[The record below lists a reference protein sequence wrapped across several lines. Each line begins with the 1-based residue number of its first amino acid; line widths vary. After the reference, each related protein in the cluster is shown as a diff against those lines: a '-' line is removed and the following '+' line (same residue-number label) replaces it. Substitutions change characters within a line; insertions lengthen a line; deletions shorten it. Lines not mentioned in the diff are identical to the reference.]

1 MFEVKFHHST
11 AVYCKTTNKINRKP
25 MKTKS
30 NQSLMPRASKSI
42 TAPRTAVWSCA
53 ALTILCLALA
63 AVPSAFGQANLTW
76 TTNTTGISDG
86 PGTWNQGAA
95 STTIGSGAWY
105 NGTSYGVTMQ
115 SGDNVTFGGGTVGT
129 AGTINNGTTL
139 SPGNLIFTQPKAG
152 TYTIGTNGFNS
163 GGTASLPNNPINMS
177 GGLITN
183 NNTGGTI
190 ITCPVNGSFNY
201 GAGTLNNKVGFNGD
215 GNQTATNI
223 INVLAGVMQIGANA
237 GQRGSLGAA
246 QIVLSNNASLV
257 WRRGSLA
264 GGYIVSNAVSGSG
277 SVQYQLNGGLFI
289 IQSNQTYNGATWVQP
304 TATSSTYA
312 TLRLGASNVLPTN
325 TDLQLNQVFNGN
337 GNTNVVTFD
346 MNGKNQTVGSI
357 ATDTNCTA
365 VPASAII
372 TGGSSCTLT
381 LAGAS
386 RTKFFNGQIT
396 GGLNL
401 TLSGSGSKL
410 TLTNASTYN
419 GNTTINAGTLA
430 LGPNGSINNT
440 AKIAIGAGATFDV
453 SLIPSYTLSSSTTF
467 SAGGTT
473 NAATLKGASGSTVS
487 LGSQPIILN
496 YDGTGTNAA
505 MTVSQG
511 QLVLNGNLFTVNGPA
526 LAPGDYLIITNIG
539 STVSSSGS
547 YSVNGSALYGTL
559 GSIVVS
565 GGAVKLHVVTANV
578 SLANSSVTASPNNLP
593 ADNSST
599 STVTVTI
606 KDPSNTPIVGLGV
619 NWSVSGSDNTV
630 SPAASGVT
638 DINGQTTFTVKSAKA
653 ETKLVAV
660 TVGASTITNSLAIT
674 FTVPSGN
681 SFAWDPA
688 NTPGTGSNGSG
699 TWDTNTANWSNGGA
713 DFAWPNNG
721 NDTASF
727 GLSAALP
734 ASYIVTLGS
743 PVSVGSLNF
752 LYNNAQEYDFE
763 GTNILTFAGTPT
775 ITTYGGFTRFNCPLA
790 GTGFNANLQLSTSSL
805 RIQSDNTNY
814 TGNVIL
820 NGQGTLQFGYNGTS
834 GNLGSGTITL
844 NDSVSLVVR
853 RGGGSMVFDN
863 LVTGSTSGGV
873 VGFQLNGG
881 VVVTLAQANTYTAPT
896 YQQPTGTGNNSG
908 TLRLGINN
916 ALPISTDFTMDNAD
930 ALATSGSPGSV
941 QTFDLAGFNQTLNSL
956 VTDAYAAPTNTII
969 TNSTA
974 TASTLTLAGSG
985 VSTTFGGKMA
995 GKVNLTLSGSGSTLT
1010 VNQTNSLSALSIV
1023 TITNGAALDLAFT
1036 GTNQIAGLVI
1046 NGVSKAPGVY
1056 SAATDSPALVD
1067 SGYLVVVPVATI
1079 NPNPPFIQVS
1089 FGGGNMNLAWPTNLG
1104 WILQSNSVSL
1114 TATNAWFNYPTD
1126 GSVGVTNVTITV
1138 NPAKTNVFYRMLKP

>member
-1 MFEVKFHHST
+1 
-11 AVYCKTTNKINRKP
+11 

-30 NQSLMPRASKSI
+30 SPS
-42 TAPRTAVWSCA
+42 
-53 ALTILCLALA
+53 LTILAQKTVASFRSAAWLSVMVSILCLTM
-63 AVPSAFGQANLTW
+63 AVAPTAFGQANLTW
-76 TTNTTGISDG
+76 TSVSGSITDG
-86 PGTWNQGAA
+86 AGTWNQGSA
-95 STTIGSGAWY
+95 SLPSGAPWY
-105 NGTSYGVTMQ
+105 NGSTYGNTMQ
-115 SGDNVTFGGGTVGT
+115 SGDNITFGGGT
-129 AGTINNGTTL
+129 AGSTSGNITVINGTTL
-139 SPGNLIFTQPKAG
+139 SPASILSLTPNGTG
-152 TYTIGTNGFNS
+152 TYYIGTNGFNAA
-163 GGTASLPNNPINMS
+163 GTGSSAGNPINMPT
-177 GGLITN
+177 GGIITN
-183 NNTGGTI
+183 WSSTGIAFG
-190 ITCPVNGSFNY
+190 CPVNGSFNVAA
-201 GAGTLNNKVGFNGD
+201 GANGFNSKVMFNGD
-215 GNQTATNI
+215 GNQSSTNI
-223 INVLAGVMQIGANA
+223 INVLAGTMQCGYNS
-237 GQRGSLGAA
+237 GQRGSVGAA
-246 QIVLSNNASLV
+246 QIVLNNNGGLI
-257 WRRGSLA
+257 WRRSTLPA
-264 GGYIVSNAVSGSG
+264 GFIVSNAVSGSG

-289 IQSNQTYNGATWVQP
+289 VQSNQTYSGATWVLP
-304 TATSSTYA
+304 TAATAAYA
-312 TLRLGASNVLPTN
+312 TLRLGANNVLPTN
-325 TDLQLNQVFNGN
+325 TDLQLNQVFRTG

-346 MNGKNQTVGSI
+346 MNGFNQTVGSI

-372 TGGSSCTLT
+372 TGGSTCTLT

-401 TLSGSGSKL
+401 TLNGSVSKL
-410 TLTNASTYN
+410 TLTNASTYT

-430 LGPNGSINNT
+430 LGPNGSINNS

-453 SLIPSYTLSSSTTF
+453 SLIPSFTLSSSTTF

-688 NTPGTGSNGSG
+688 HTPGTGSNGSG

-1104 WILQSNSVSL
+1104 WVLQSNSVSL